1 MIEINRITTDELRGM
16 EDKEGLVLQG
26 CAEPFQEWMDG
37 INDIFTEEGILKDG
51 SRFEKA
57 MAFEHDG
64 LTNLLF
70 PFEGVKLEKGKLA
83 IWRLKTRDVFG
94 GTWLSDYV
102 PNRLGG
108 FRLQEAQKKERP
120 KMNLLGEDG
129 NIYAIMG
136 RASGML
142 KENGQDT
149 EATEMIERVTSSGS
163 YEEALGIISE
173 YVETE
178 LSSAIDRIGPRTPN
192 HKKTKDSQER

>member
-1 MIEINRITTDELRGM
+1 MIEISRINADELRDM

-26 CAEPFQEWMDG
+26 CAEPFQEWVDG
-37 INDIFTEEGILKDG
+37 ISDMLAEEDILKDD

-57 MAFEHDG
+57 IAFEHDG

-70 PFEGVKLEKGKLA
+70 PFEGVKLEMGKLA
-83 IWRLKTRDVFG
+83 MWRLKTHDVFG

-108 FRLQEAQKKERP
+108 FRSQETQKKERP
-120 KMNLLGEDG
+120 KMNLFGEDG
-129 NIYAIMG
+129 NICAIMG
-136 RASGML
+136 RASGLL
-142 KENGQDT
+142 KENGQDA

-178 LSSAIDRIGPRTPN
+178 LSSTIDRIGLRTPN

>member
-83 IWRLKTRDVFG
+83 IWRLKTHDVFG

-108 FRLQEAQKKERP
+108 FRSQEAQKKERP

-129 NIYAIMG
+129 NIYSIMG
-136 RASGML
+136 RASGLL
-142 KENGQDT
+142 KENGQDA

-178 LSSAIDRIGPRTPN
+178 LSSTIGRTGSQTPN
-192 HKKTKDSQER
+192 HKKSKDSQER